1 MTFFFVIRTIHA
13 AAITGY
19 NMPKNRDNNYSNI
32 RGNTL
37 KVYLYVLKH
46 GKSELRDIQHELDFS
61 SASLASYHL
70 NKLIHAGYVGQD
82 DLGRYQSIKD
92 VSGEILEGYTRVGT
106 TIVPQFFFLALLFSV
121 VLGYFSFEALQFS
134 YYVPYLVIGALASV
148 ALLWFE
154 TIRLWRKLVT
164 WR

>member
-1 MTFFFVIRTIHA
+1 
-13 AAITGY
+13 
-19 NMPKNRDNNYSNI
+19 MPNKNGDKDYSDI

-46 GKSELRDIQHELDFS
+46 GKSELRDIQHELGFS

-70 NKLIHAGYVGQD
+70 SKLIRAGYVGQD
-82 DLGRYQSIKD
+82 DNGRYVSIKD

-106 TIVPQFFFLALLFSV
+106 TIVPQFFFLALLFTV
-121 VLGYFSFEALQFS
+121 VLGYFSFKALQFS
-134 YYVPYLVIGALASV
+134 YYVPYLVIGAAASV